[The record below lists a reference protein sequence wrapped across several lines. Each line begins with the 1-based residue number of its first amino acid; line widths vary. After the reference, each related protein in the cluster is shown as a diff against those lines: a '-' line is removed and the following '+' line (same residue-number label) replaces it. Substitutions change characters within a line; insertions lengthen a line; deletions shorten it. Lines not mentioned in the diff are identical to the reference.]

1 MSLQLALLLFTS
13 DYSKEASR
21 RVDIQNLILNAKEEQ
36 IRSLEVPSTEGGCN
50 HMAISSLNVKSS
62 GNGGLGLVRPWL

>member
-1 MSLQLALLLFTS
+1 MRLQLALLLFTS

-36 IRSLEVPSTEGGCN
+36 IGSLESEGGCN
-50 HMAISSLNVKSS
+50 HMAISSLNVRSS